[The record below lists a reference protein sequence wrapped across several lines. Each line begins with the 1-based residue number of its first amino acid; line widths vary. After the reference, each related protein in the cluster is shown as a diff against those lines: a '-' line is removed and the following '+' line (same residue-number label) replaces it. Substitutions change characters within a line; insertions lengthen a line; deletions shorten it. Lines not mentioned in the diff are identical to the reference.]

1 MGNSSQDSEL
11 HNQDKDRTTNGDEN
25 LAHDDISNILVR
37 GTEMDHEA
45 ESEDVDGDS
54 EVEGPLVEAGL
65 SNEEADD
72 KEKHTRNDLESR
84 VDIPSLSRTEVD
96 DDLQEGRKE
105 VVPGVVGDLVSQI
118 NHAGGDD
125 GSIKKETTL
134 EEGDGGEP
142 ILPNTEKD
150 ESAEADNDHG
160 DDIAGAPAVW
170 SMAREVEWEKEDNE
184 TSTKEED
191 SDHCIIVS
199 IRDIAEDQMQGT
211 YHQTR

>member
-1 MGNSSQDSEL
+1 
-11 HNQDKDRTTNGDEN
+11 
-25 LAHDDISNILVR
+25 
-37 GTEMDHEA
+37 MDHEA

-72 KEKHTRNDLESR
+72 KEKHARNDLESR
-84 VDIPSLSRTEVD
+84 VDVPSLSRTEVD

-118 NHAGGDD
+118 DHAGGDD